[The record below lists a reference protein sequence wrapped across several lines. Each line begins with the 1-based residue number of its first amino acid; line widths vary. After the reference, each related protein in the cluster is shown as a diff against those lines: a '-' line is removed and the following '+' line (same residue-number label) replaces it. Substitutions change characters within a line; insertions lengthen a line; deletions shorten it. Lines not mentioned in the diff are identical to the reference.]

1 MKGAD
6 MVFSSAILRGLLAVA
21 APFGCGIFCWEER
34 RKNMNKKLRWITETA
49 ILLALL
55 VSLQAL
61 TKGFGQLVTGSCV
74 NAILAIAVLVGG
86 LGCGITV
93 ALVSPVLAF
102 LLGIAPQILTVP
114 AIMAGNTVYVVLLF
128 VIAGKS
134 KNIVRKIAAWVV
146 AAAAKF
152 AALYAIVVGLICGV
166 LSEGLLASGAMK
178 PPMLEALPATFSWP
192 QLFTALIGGAVA
204 LLIVPVLRKALKK

>member
-1 MKGAD
+1 
-6 MVFSSAILRGLLAVA
+6 
-21 APFGCGIFCWEER
+21 
-34 RKNMNKKLRWITETA
+34 MNKKLRWITETA

-74 NAILAIAVLVGG
+74 NTILAVSALVGG

-93 ALVSPVLAF
+93 ALISPVLAF

-114 AIMAGNTVYVVLLF
+114 AIMAGNTVF
-128 VIAGKS
+128 VILLALLADKTG
-134 KNIVRKIAAWVV
+134 KNIAKQVIAWVA

-152 AALYAIVVGLICGV
+152 SALYAIVVWLICGV
-166 LSEGLLASGAMK
+166 LSKSLLAAGVMK
-178 PPMLEALPATFSWP
+178 PPMLKLLPATFGWP
-192 QLFTALIGGAVA
+192 QLVTALVGGAVA
-204 LLIVPVLRKALKK
+204 LLILPVLKKALRR